1 MEDIIKKL
9 EILGFTIY
17 ESKVF
22 TVLMSGHNMT
32 AAEIAEKANI
42 PRTSVYDILKSFA
55 EKGFCNEIQT
65 STKLRYEM
73 IDPDVIEGKIE
84 SDLNIDFR
92 KKVLELKSSFGTLKS
107 LYKAN
112 EPDENKVDVEL
123 IKGFNKFRALKFM
136 ELLKNSEKEML
147 LMNRIEGHISTE
159 LDEEVMKFFKR
170 GGKIRSIYEAS
181 TNFKMEKDNK
191 WVSVTSK
198 DELINLCL
206 SFEKQGEKI
215 RLAKKVPQNMA
226 IFDEQI
232 VFLSLTDLTIPK
244 NNRTDVIIRNKNF
257 AEYMIELFEKYWE
270 KSSTVEQ
277 FKNLKSK

>member
-73 IDPDVIEGKIE
+73 IDPDIIQGKIGE
-84 SDLNIDFR
+84 DLTLHYN
-92 KKVLELKSSFGTLKS
+92 KKITELKTSFQTLKE

-123 IKGFNKFRALKFM
+123 IKGYNRFRVTKFI

-147 LMNRIEGHISTE
+147 LMNKIEGHVSRE
-159 LDEEVMKFFKR
+159 LDEVVLNFFKK

-181 TNFKMEKDNK
+181 TNFKFEKFDK
-191 WVSVTSK
+191 WVSVTK
-198 DELINLCL
+198 EDLIELCEG
-206 SFEKQGEKI
+206 FEKQGEKI
-215 RLAKKVPQNMA
+215 RLAKKVPQNLA
-226 IFDEQI
+226 IFDGEI
-232 VFLSLTDLTIPK
+232 VFISLSDLTMPK

-257 AEYMIELFEKYWE
+257 VSYMIELFELYWN
-270 KSSTVEQ
+270 KGNTVEE
-277 FKNLKSK
+277 FKNMKTK

>member
-73 IDPDVIEGKIE
+73 IDPDVIEGRIQRDINTEHKNKSE
-84 SDLNIDFR
+84 
-92 KKVLELKSSFGTLKS
+92 ELKTSFDTLKT
-107 LYKAN
+107 LYKASA
-112 EPDENKVDVEL
+112 PSENKVDVEL
-123 IKGFNKFRALKFM
+123 IKGFNKFRVLKFM
-136 ELLKNSEKEML
+136 DLLKASQKEML
-147 LMNRIEGHISTE
+147 LMNRMEAHVSKQ
-159 LDEEVMKFFKR
+159 LDEEVINFYKR

-181 TNFKMEKDNK
+181 LNFKLDKEGQWVIPNK
-191 WVSVTSK
+191 EDMVDLLTY
-198 DELINLCL
+198 
-206 SFEKQGEKI
+206 FEKQGEKI
-215 RLAKKVPQNMA
+215 KLSKSIPQNLA
-226 IFDEQI
+226 IFDQQI
-232 VFLSLTDLTIPK
+232 VFLSLSDLTIPK

-257 AEYMIELFEKYWE
+257 ALCMIELFEVYW
-270 KSSTVEQ
+270 KNSSTLDE
-277 FKNLKSK
+277 FKNSKIK

>member
-73 IDPDVIEGKIE
+73 IDPEVIEGKIE

-92 KKVLELKSSFGTLKS
+92 KKVSELKSSFGTLKS

-181 TNFKMEKDNK
+181 TNFKMERDNK

-198 DELINLCL
+198 EELINLCL

-244 NNRTDVIIRNKNF
+244 NNRTDLIIRNKNF

-270 KSSTVEQ
+270 KGSTVEQ

>member
-55 EKGFCNEIQT
+55 ERGFCNEIQT

-92 KKVLELKSSFGTLKS
+92 KKVSELKSSFGTLKS
-107 LYKAN
+107 LYKSN

-159 LDEEVMKFFKR
+159 LDEEVAKDMVEGF
-170 GGKIRSIYEAS
+170 GGVITKL
-181 TNFKMEKDNK
+181 TP
-191 WVSVTSK
+191 
-198 DELINLCL
+198 
-206 SFEKQGEKI
+206 KQ
-215 RLAKKVPQNMA
+215 
-226 IFDEQI
+226 
-232 VFLSLTDLTIPK
+232 
-244 NNRTDVIIRNKNF
+244 
-257 AEYMIELFEKYWE
+257 AEYIGYPVEGPFKPESYKY
-270 KSSTVEQ
+270 
-277 FKNLKSK
+277 

>member
-42 PRTSVYDILKSFA
+42 PRTSVYDILKQFA

-73 IDPDVIEGKIE
+73 IDPDVIEGKIQE
-84 SDLNIDFR
+84 DFDVSHD
-92 KKVLELKSSFGTLKS
+92 KKSKELKSSFATLKS
-107 LYKAN
+107 LYKAR

-123 IKGFNKFRALKFM
+123 IKGFNKYRALKFID
-136 ELLKNSEKEML
+136 LLKDSEKEML
-147 LMNRIEGHISTE
+147 LMNRIEGHVSQDV
-159 LDEEVMKFFKR
+159 DEEVLKFYKR
-170 GGKIRSIYEAS
+170 GGIVRSIYEAS
-181 TNFKMEKDNK
+181 TNFKMEKNNK
-191 WVSVTSK
+191 WVKVTTK
-198 DELINLCL
+198 EELINLCL

-215 RLAKKVPQNMA
+215 RLSQTVPQNVA

-232 VFLSLTDLTIPK
+232 VFLSLMDLTMPA

-257 AEYMIELFEKYWE
+257 AKYMIELFELYW
-270 KSSTVEQ
+270 KKGYTVEE

>member
-1 MEDIIKKL
+1 MEGIIKKL

-73 IDPDVIEGKIE
+73 IDPDIIEGKIE
-84 SDLNIDFR
+84 EDIRLNFN
-92 KKVLELKSSFGTLKS
+92 KKLDRLKTSFETLKD

-123 IKGFNKFRALKFM
+123 IKGYNRFRVTKFI
-136 ELLKNSEKEML
+136 ELLKNSQKEML
-147 LMNRIEGHISTE
+147 LMNKIEGHVSRD
-159 LDEEVMKFFKR
+159 LDAEVLKFFKK
-170 GGKIRSIYEAS
+170 GGKIRSIYETS
-181 TNFKMEKDNK
+181 TNFKFEKFDK
-191 WVSVTSK
+191 WVSVTK
-198 DELINLCL
+198 EDLIELLEG
-206 SFEKQGEKI
+206 FEKQGEKI
-215 RLAKKVPQNMA
+215 RLSKKVPQNLA
-226 IFDEQI
+226 IFDGEI
-232 VFLSLTDLTIPK
+232 VFISLSDLTIPK

-257 AEYMIELFEKYWE
+257 VSYMIELFELYWS
-270 KSSTVEQ
+270 KSNTVEE
-277 FKNLKSK
+277 FKNMKSK

>member
-1 MEDIIKKL
+1 MDDIIKKL

-42 PRTSVYDILKSFA
+42 PRTSVYDILKQFA
-55 EKGFCNEIQT
+55 ERGYCNEIQT

-92 KKVLELKSSFGTLKS
+92 KKVTELKSSFSSLKS

-112 EPDENKVDVEL
+112 EPSENKVDVEL
-123 IKGFNKFRALKFM
+123 IKGFNKYRALKFM

-147 LMNRIEGHISTE
+147 LMNRIEGHVSAE
-159 LDEEVMKFFKR
+159 LDEEVMSFFKR
-170 GGKIRSIYEAS
+170 GGKIKSIYEAT

-191 WVSVTSK
+191 WVNVTSK
-198 DELINLCL
+198 DELIDLCT

-226 IFDEQI
+226 IFDEHI

-270 KSSTVEQ
+270 SSYTIEQ

>member
-73 IDPDVIEGKIE
+73 IDPDIIEGKIFD
-84 SDLNIDFR
+84 DLKTVHN
-92 KKVLELKSSFGTLKS
+92 KKLEELKSSFNSLKE
-107 LYKAN
+107 LYKAS

-123 IKGFNKFRALKFM
+123 IKGYNRFRVTKFI

-147 LMNRIEGHISTE
+147 LMNRMEAHVSPD
-159 LDEEVMKFFKR
+159 LDEVVINFFKK

-181 TNFKMEKDNK
+181 TNFKLEKFNK
-191 WVSVTSK
+191 WVNVTK
-198 DELINLCL
+198 EDLIELLL

-215 RLAKKVPQNMA
+215 KLTKHVPQNLA
-226 IFDEQI
+226 IFDREI
-232 VFLSLTDLTIPK
+232 IFLSLTDPTIPK

-257 AEYMIELFEKYWE
+257 VSYMVELFELYWE
-270 KSSTVEQ
+270 KGSTIEE
-277 FKNLKSK
+277 FKNLKIK

>member
-22 TVLMSGHNMT
+22 MVLMSGHNMT

-84 SDLNIDFR
+84 DDLKTDVN
-92 KKVLELKSSFGTLKS
+92 KKLDKLKTSFQTLKE

-112 EPDENKVDVEL
+112 APDENKVDVEL
-123 IKGFNKFRALKFM
+123 IKGYNRFRVTKFI

-147 LMNRIEGHISTE
+147 LMNKIEGHVSRE
-159 LDEEVMKFFKR
+159 LDEVVLNFFKK
-170 GGKIRSIYEAS
+170 GGNIRSIYETS
-181 TNFKMEKDNK
+181 TNFKFEKFNK
-191 WVSVTSK
+191 WVNVTK
-198 DELINLCL
+198 EDLIELCEG
-206 SFEKQGEKI
+206 FEKQGEKI
-215 RLAKKVPQNMA
+215 RLAKKVPQNLA
-226 IFDEQI
+226 IFDGEI
-232 VFLSLTDLTIPK
+232 VFISLSDSTIPK

-257 AEYMIELFEKYWE
+257 VTYMIELFELYWS
-270 KSSTVEQ
+270 KGNTVEE
-277 FKNLKSK
+277 FKNSKSK

>member
-73 IDPDVIEGKIE
+73 IDPDVIEGKLE
-84 SDLNIDFR
+84 EDFKILHDR
-92 KKVLELKSSFGTLKS
+92 KLKELKSSFSTLKN
-107 LYKAN
+107 LYKAK

-136 ELLKNSEKEML
+136 DLLKNSEKEML
-147 LMNRIEGHISTE
+147 LMNRMEAHVSKQ
-159 LDEEVMKFFKR
+159 LDEEVLKFYKK
-170 GGKIRSIYEAS
+170 GGKVKSIYEGS
-181 TNFKMEKDNK
+181 LNFKLEKDGK
-191 WVSVTSK
+191 WISPTK
-198 DELINLCL
+198 EDIIDLLL
-206 SFEKQGEKI
+206 FFENQGEQIK
-215 RLAKKVPQNMA
+215 LAKTVPQNMA
-226 IFDEQI
+226 IFDGEI
-232 VFLSLTDLTIPK
+232 VFLSLTDLTIPR

-257 AEYMIELFEKYWE
+257 ATYMVELFELYWKNANTIDE
-270 KSSTVEQ
+270 
-277 FKNLKSK
+277 FKNMKSK

>member
-1 MEDIIKKL
+1 
-9 EILGFTIY
+9 
-17 ESKVF
+17 
-22 TVLMSGHNMT
+22 MT

-73 IDPDVIEGKIE
+73 IDPDIIEGKIE
-84 SDLNIDFR
+84 DDLKTVHN
-92 KKVLELKSSFGTLKS
+92 KKLSELKSSFGSLKE

-112 EPDENKVDVEL
+112 EPSENKVDVEL
-123 IKGFNKFRALKFM
+123 IKGYNRYRVTKFI

-147 LMNRIEGHISTE
+147 LMNRMEAHVSPD
-159 LDEEVMKFFKR
+159 LDEVVINFFKK
-170 GGKIRSIYEAS
+170 GGKIRSIYEAT
-181 TNFKMEKDNK
+181 TNFKLEKYNK
-191 WVSVTSK
+191 WVDVTK
-198 DELINLCL
+198 EDLIELLV

-215 RLAKKVPQNMA
+215 KLAKKVPQNLA
-226 IFDEQI
+226 IFDREI
-232 VFLSLTDLTIPK
+232 IFLSLTDLTIPK

-257 AEYMIELFEKYWE
+257 VSYMVELFDLYWDNGYTIDE
-270 KSSTVEQ
+270 

>member
-73 IDPDVIEGKIE
+73 IDPDVIEGKIQE
-84 SDLNIDFR
+84 DFDISHD
-92 KKVLELKSSFGTLKS
+92 KKLKELKSSFATLKS
-107 LYKAN
+107 LYKAK

-136 ELLKNSEKEML
+136 DLLRNSEKEML
-147 LMNRIEGHISTE
+147 LMNRMEAHVSKQ
-159 LDEEVMKFFKR
+159 LDDEVLNFYKK
-170 GGKIRSIYEAS
+170 GGKVRSIYEAS
-181 TNFKMEKDNK
+181 LNFKLEKNGK
-191 WVSVTSK
+191 WVSPTK
-198 DELINLCL
+198 DDIVDLLL
-206 SFEKQGEKI
+206 FFQKQGEEIKLSKTI
-215 RLAKKVPQNMA
+215 PQNMA
-226 IFDEQI
+226 IFDGEI
-232 VFLSLTDLTIPK
+232 VFLSLMDLTIPR

-257 AEYMIELFEKYWE
+257 ATYMVELFELYWS
-270 KSSTVEQ
+270 KSHTIDE

>member
-73 IDPDVIEGKIE
+73 IDPDVIEGKIQE
-84 SDLNIDFR
+84 DFDISHD
-92 KKVLELKSSFGTLKS
+92 KKLKELKSSFATLKS
-107 LYKAN
+107 LYKAK

-123 IKGFNKFRALKFM
+123 IKGFNKFRALKFID
-136 ELLKNSEKEML
+136 LLKSSEKEML
-147 LMNRIEGHISTE
+147 LMNRIEGHVSQE
-159 LDEEVMKFFKR
+159 VDEEVLKFYKR
-170 GGKIRSIYEAS
+170 GGVVRSIYEAS
-181 TNFKMEKDNK
+181 TNFKMEKNNK
-191 WVSVTSK
+191 WVKVTTK
-198 DELINLCL
+198 EELINLCL
-206 SFEKQGEKI
+206 TFEKQGEKI
-215 RLAKKVPQNMA
+215 RLSQNVPQNVA

-232 VFLSLTDLTIPK
+232 VFLSLMDLTMPAS
-244 NNRTDVIIRNKNF
+244 NRTDVIIRNKNF
-257 AEYMIELFEKYWE
+257 AKYMIELFELYW
-270 KSSTVEQ
+270 KQGYTVDE

>member
-55 EKGFCNEIQT
+55 ERGFCNEIQT

-92 KKVLELKSSFGTLKS
+92 KKVSELKSSFGTLKS

-136 ELLKNSEKEML
+136 ELLKNSDKEML

-159 LDEEVMKFFKR
+159 LDEEVTRFFNR

-191 WVSVTSK
+191 WVSVTSRE
-198 DELINLCL
+198 ELINLCL
-206 SFEKQGEKI
+206 AFEKQGEKI

-270 KSSTVEQ
+270 KGSTIEQ

>member
-92 KKVLELKSSFGTLKS
+92 KKVSELKSSFGTLKS

-136 ELLKNSEKEML
+136 ELLKNSDKEML

-159 LDEEVMKFFKR
+159 LDEEVTRFFKR

-191 WVSVTSK
+191 WVSVTSRE
-198 DELINLCL
+198 ELINLCL
-206 SFEKQGEKI
+206 AFEKQGEKI

-270 KSSTVEQ
+270 KGSTIEQ

>member
-1 MEDIIKKL
+1 
-9 EILGFTIY
+9 
-17 ESKVF
+17 
-22 TVLMSGHNMT
+22 MSGHNMT

-73 IDPDVIEGKIE
+73 IDPDVIQGKIGE
-84 SDLNIDFR
+84 DLTLHYN
-92 KKVLELKSSFGTLKS
+92 KKISELKTSFQTLKE

-123 IKGFNKFRALKFM
+123 IKGYNRFRVTKFI

-147 LMNRIEGHISTE
+147 LMNKIEGHVSRE
-159 LDEEVMKFFKR
+159 LDEVVLNFFKK

-181 TNFKMEKDNK
+181 TNFKFEKFDK
-191 WVSVTSK
+191 WVNVTRE
-198 DELINLCL
+198 DLIEICEG
-206 SFEKQGEKI
+206 FEKQGEKI
-215 RLAKKVPQNMA
+215 RLAKKVPQNLA
-226 IFDEQI
+226 IFDGEI
-232 VFLSLTDLTIPK
+232 VFISLSDTTMPK

-257 AEYMIELFEKYWE
+257 VTYMMELFELYWS
-270 KSSTVEQ
+270 KANTVEE
-277 FKNLKSK
+277 FKNLKIK

>member
-84 SDLNIDFR
+84 DDLKTEVN
-92 KKVLELKSSFGTLKS
+92 KKLDKLKSSFQTLKE

-123 IKGFNKFRALKFM
+123 IKGYNRFRVTKFI
-136 ELLKNSEKEML
+136 ELLRNSEKEML
-147 LMNRIEGHISTE
+147 LMNKIEGHVSRE
-159 LDEEVMKFFKR
+159 LDEEVLNFFKK

-181 TNFKMEKDNK
+181 TNFKFEKFNK
-191 WVSVTSK
+191 WVNVTR
-198 DELINLCL
+198 DDLIELCEG
-206 SFEKQGEKI
+206 FEAQGEKI
-215 RLAKKVPQNMA
+215 RLSKKVPQNLA
-226 IFDEQI
+226 IFDGEI
-232 VFLSLTDLTIPK
+232 VFISLSDLTIPK
-244 NNRTDVIIRNKNF
+244 NNRTDIIIRNKNF
-257 AEYMIELFEKYWE
+257 VSYMTELFELYWS
-270 KSSTVEQ
+270 KGNTVEE

>member
-1 MEDIIKKL
+1 MEETIKKL
-9 EILGFTIY
+9 ETLGFTIY

-42 PRTSVYDILKSFA
+42 PRTSVYDILKQFA

-73 IDPDVIEGKIE
+73 IDPDVIEGRIQRDINNDHKNK
-84 SDLNIDFR
+84 SA
-92 KKVLELKSSFGTLKS
+92 ELKASFDTLKA

-112 EPDENKVDVEL
+112 APDENKVDVEL

-136 ELLKNSEKEML
+136 DLLKNSEKEML
-147 LMNRIEGHISTE
+147 LMNRMEAHVSKQ
-159 LDEEVMKFFKR
+159 LDEEVVKFYKR

-181 TNFKMEKDNK
+181 LNFKLDKEGQWITPTKEDMIDLL
-191 WVSVTSK
+191 TY
-198 DELINLCL
+198 
-206 SFEKQGEKI
+206 FEKQGEKI
-215 RLAKKVPQNMA
+215 HLSKKVPQNMA
-226 IFDEQI
+226 IFDQQI
-232 VFLSLTDLTIPK
+232 VFISLSDLTIPK
-244 NNRTDVIIRNKNF
+244 NNRTDIIVRNKNF
-257 AEYMIELFEKYWE
+257 ALSMLDLFELYWNN
-270 KSSTVEQ
+270 SSTLDE

>member
-73 IDPDVIEGKIE
+73 IDPDVIQGKIE
-84 SDLNIDFR
+84 DDLTIHYN
-92 KKVLELKSSFGTLKS
+92 KKIKELKSSFQTLKS

-123 IKGFNKFRALKFM
+123 IKGFNKFRAMKFID
-136 ELLKNSEKEML
+136 LLKSSEKEML
-147 LMNRIEGHISTE
+147 I
-159 LDEEVMKFFKR
+159 DE
-170 GGKIRSIYEAS
+170 
-181 TNFKMEKDNK
+181 
-191 WVSVTSK
+191 
-198 DELINLCL
+198 
-206 SFEKQGEKI
+206 
-215 RLAKKVPQNMA
+215 
-226 IFDEQI
+226 
-232 VFLSLTDLTIPK
+232 
-244 NNRTDVIIRNKNF
+244 
-257 AEYMIELFEKYWE
+257 
-270 KSSTVEQ
+270 
-277 FKNLKSK
+277 

>member
-9 EILGFTIY
+9 EVLGFTIY

-73 IDPDVIEGKIE
+73 IDPTVIESKIE
-84 SDLNIDFR
+84 DDFISLHL
-92 KKVLELKSSFGTLKS
+92 KKLRELKSSFGVLKTM
-107 LYKAN
+107 YKAN

-123 IKGFNKFRALKFM
+123 IKGFNKFRALKFID
-136 ELLKNSEKEML
+136 LLKASEKEML
-147 LMNRIEGHISTE
+147 LMNKMEGHVSRELDIEG
-159 LDEEVMKFFKR
+159 LNFFKR
-170 GGKIRSIYEAS
+170 GGKARSIYEAS
-181 TNFKMEKDNK
+181 TNFKFEKENG
-191 WVSVTSK
+191 WVSVTK
-198 DELINLCL
+198 EDLIELCEG
-206 SFEKQGEKI
+206 FERQGEKI

-226 IFDEQI
+226 IFDQTT
-232 VFLSLTDLTIPK
+232 VFISLSDLTIPR
-244 NNRTDVIIRNKNF
+244 NNRTDIIIRNKNF
-257 AEYMIELFEKYWE
+257 ASSMVDLFDFYWNQGYTIEE
-270 KSSTVEQ
+270 

>member
-73 IDPDVIEGKIE
+73 IDPDIIEGKIGE
-84 SDLNIDFR
+84 DIRLNFN
-92 KKVLELKSSFGTLKS
+92 KKLDRLKSSFETLKE

-123 IKGFNKFRALKFM
+123 IKGYNRFRVTKFI

-147 LMNRIEGHISTE
+147 LMNKIEGHVSRE
-159 LDEEVMKFFKR
+159 LDTEVLKFFKK

-181 TNFKMEKDNK
+181 TNFKFEKFDK
-191 WVSVTSK
+191 WVSVTK
-198 DELINLCL
+198 EDLIELLEG
-206 SFEKQGEKI
+206 FEKQGEKI
-215 RLAKKVPQNMA
+215 KLAKKVPQNLA
-226 IFDEQI
+226 IFDGEI
-232 VFLSLTDLTIPK
+232 VFISLSDLTIPK

-257 AEYMIELFEKYWE
+257 VSYMVELFELYWG
-270 KSSTVEQ
+270 KSNTVQE
-277 FKNLKSK
+277 FKNMKTK

>member
-42 PRTSVYDILKSFA
+42 PRTSVYDILKQFA

-73 IDPDVIEGKIE
+73 IDPDVIEGRIQR
-84 SDLNIDFR
+84 DINTDH
-92 KKVLELKSSFGTLKS
+92 KKKSEELKSSFDTLKS

-112 EPDENKVDVEL
+112 APSENKVDVEL
-123 IKGFNKFRALKFM
+123 IKGFNKFRVLKFM
-136 ELLKNSEKEML
+136 DLLKSSKKEML
-147 LMNRIEGHISTE
+147 LMNRMEAHVSKQ
-159 LDEEVMKFFKR
+159 LDEEVINFYKR

-181 TNFKMEKDNK
+181 LNFKLDKEGQ
-191 WVSVTSK
+191 WVTPDK
-198 DELINLCL
+198 EDMIDLLMY
-206 SFEKQGEKI
+206 FEKQGEKI
-215 RLAKKVPQNMA
+215 KLSKSIPQNLA
-226 IFDEQI
+226 IFDQQI
-232 VFLSLTDLTIPK
+232 VFLSLSDLTIPK

-257 AEYMIELFEKYWE
+257 ALCMIELFEVYW
-270 KSSTVEQ
+270 KNSSTLDE
-277 FKNLKSK
+277 FKNLKIK

>member
-9 EILGFTIY
+9 ETLGFTIY

-73 IDPDVIEGKIE
+73 IDPELIEGKIE
-84 SDLNIDFR
+84 SDLNINF
-92 KKVLELKSSFGTLKS
+92 KKKLTELKSSFDTLKS

-112 EPDENKVDVEL
+112 EQSENKVDVEL
-123 IKGFNKFRALKFM
+123 IKGFNKFRAVKFV
-136 ELLKNSEKEML
+136 ELLKASNEEML
-147 LMNRIEGHISTE
+147 LMNRIEGHVSTDVDAE
-159 LDEEVMKFFKR
+159 AARFFKK
-170 GGKIRSIYEAS
+170 GGVIRSIYEAS

-191 WVSVTSK
+191 WVNVTSK
-198 DELINLCL
+198 DELIKLCQG
-206 SFEKQGEKI
+206 FEKQGEKI

-226 IFDEQI
+226 IFDRQI
-232 VFLSLTDLTIPK
+232 VFLSLMDSTIPK
-244 NNRTDVIIRNKNF
+244 NNRTDIIVRNKNF
-257 AEYMIELFEKYWE
+257 AEYMTELFEVYWG
-270 KSSTVEQ
+270 KSSTVDE
-277 FKNLKSK
+277 FKNMKIK

>member
-22 TVLMSGHNMT
+22 MVLMSGHNMT

-84 SDLNIDFR
+84 DDLKTDVN
-92 KKVLELKSSFGTLKS
+92 KKLDKLKTSFQTLKE

-112 EPDENKVDVEL
+112 TPDENKVDVEL
-123 IKGFNKFRALKFM
+123 IKGYNRFRVTKFI

-147 LMNRIEGHISTE
+147 LMNKIEGHVSRE
-159 LDEEVMKFFKR
+159 LDEVVLNFFKK
-170 GGKIRSIYEAS
+170 GGNIRSIYETS
-181 TNFKMEKDNK
+181 TNFKFEKFNK
-191 WVSVTSK
+191 WVNVTK
-198 DELINLCL
+198 EDLIELCEG
-206 SFEKQGEKI
+206 FEKQGEKI
-215 RLAKKVPQNMA
+215 RLAKKVPQNLA
-226 IFDEQI
+226 IFDGEI
-232 VFLSLTDLTIPK
+232 VFISLSDSTIPK

-257 AEYMIELFEKYWE
+257 VTYMIELFELYWS
-270 KSSTVEQ
+270 KGNTVEE
-277 FKNLKSK
+277 FKNSKSK

>member
-1 MEDIIKKL
+1 
-9 EILGFTIY
+9 
-17 ESKVF
+17 
-22 TVLMSGHNMT
+22 MSGHNMT

-92 KKVLELKSSFGTLKS
+92 KKVSELKSSFGTLKS

-136 ELLKNSEKEML
+136 ELLKNSDKEML

-159 LDEEVMKFFKR
+159 LDEEVTRFFKR

-191 WVSVTSK
+191 WVSVTSRE
-198 DELINLCL
+198 ELINLCL
-206 SFEKQGEKI
+206 AFEKQGEKI

-270 KSSTVEQ
+270 KGSTIEQ

>member
-73 IDPDVIEGKIE
+73 IDPDVIEGKIQE
-84 SDLNIDFR
+84 DFDISHD
-92 KKVLELKSSFGTLKS
+92 KKLKELKSSFATLKS
-107 LYKAN
+107 LYKAK

-136 ELLKNSEKEML
+136 DLLRNSEKEML
-147 LMNRIEGHISTE
+147 LMNRMEAHVSKQ
-159 LDEEVMKFFKR
+159 LDDEVLNFYKK
-170 GGKIRSIYEAS
+170 GGKVRSIYEAS
-181 TNFKMEKDNK
+181 LNFKLEKNGK
-191 WVSVTSK
+191 WVSPTK
-198 DELINLCL
+198 DDIVDLLL
-206 SFEKQGEKI
+206 FFQKQGEEIK
-215 RLAKKVPQNMA
+215 LAKTIPQNMA
-226 IFDEQI
+226 IFDGEI
-232 VFLSLTDLTIPK
+232 VFLSLMDLTIPR

-257 AEYMIELFEKYWE
+257 ATYMVELFELYWN
-270 KSSTVEQ
+270 KSSTIAE